1 MQSMLDLTVNRMLLN
16 PDTVAKISD
25 LVNEHEDV
33 QLELIFKLGLD
44 GSSKHPGKFHLNLFS
59 CLSTGFHL
67 HLFLV
72 CISQV

>member
-33 QLELIFKLGLD
+33 QLELIFMCSAALGLFTKV
-44 GSSKHPGKFHLNLFS
+44 GFIYTFWYSL
-59 CLSTGFHL
+59 LSTSSIL
-67 HLFLV
+67 E
-72 CISQV
+72 

>member
-1 MQSMLDLTVNRMLLN
+1 MLDLTVNRMLLN

-44 GSSKHPGKFHLNLFS
+44 GSSKHPGKFPWS
-59 CLSTGFHL
+59 CIPNKRMKLGFDFAL
-67 HLFLV
+67 AN
-72 CISQV
+72 